1 MKILV
6 FDNYDSFT
14 YNLVHLVEKILHQKV
29 EVHRNDQL
37 PLEKVKDYDKII
49 LSPGPGIPEEAGMLL
64 PLIKEYAASK
74 SILGVCLGHQAIGQ
88 AFGGKLVNLS
98 TVYHGVAT
106 PIQLVHESAFE
117 KGAPST
123 GGDRG
128 KARQPATVTEIE
140 QVPTATKNS
149 LFEGLP
155 NEFEVGRYHS
165 WVVSEEGF
173 PEELEITARDANN
186 FIMALQ
192 HKQYDVQGVQFHPES
207 VLTPKGEDI
216 LRNWLKA

>member
-29 EVHRNDQL
+29 DVYRNDQL
-37 PLEKVKDYDKII
+37 PLENVKAYDKII
-49 LSPGPGIPEEAGMLL
+49 LSPGPGIPEEAGLLL

-106 PIQLVHESAFE
+106 PIQLVNRESAYAKAPADKTANVKRE
-117 KGAPST
+117 TSKGKKQSES
-123 GGDRG
+123 
-128 KARQPATVTEIE
+128 ATEVAHSPL
-140 QVPTATKNS
+140 PTAHS
-149 LFEGLP
+149 LF
-155 NEFEVGRYHS
+155 
-165 WVVSEEGF
+165 
-173 PEELEITARDANN
+173 
-186 FIMALQ
+186 
-192 HKQYDVQGVQFHPES
+192 
-207 VLTPKGEDI
+207 
-216 LRNWLKA
+216 